1 MKSLRLSRLVRG
13 GDDEVDEVGDG
24 GPKLEAGISVWGE
37 GEVIDGE
44 MAFGEGT
51 SGEGRFWMDMRWD
64 CGISGVLC
72 CEVLETDGVGGT
84 EGVCST
90 DGVGVIADVDATEDR

>member
-37 GEVIDGE
+37 GAVIDGE
-44 MAFGEGT
+44 TAFGEGT
-51 SGEGRFWMDMRWD
+51 SGEGRF
-64 CGISGVLC
+64 
-72 CEVLETDGVGGT
+72 
-84 EGVCST
+84 
-90 DGVGVIADVDATEDR
+90 